1 MRYAESFPVKPALK
15 TRMFYKF
22 VPLVYMFHIGE
33 GNELSQKKVDV
44 SKNCC
49 DAVKR
54 LHEVMKL
61 LDIAK
66 IDLSYKEKR
75 YSIAI
80 AFFTLWVGFAFAD
93 VVAAATVVYSIGPVT
108 GVKTENVFWNPEGAD
123 FLNFTWFGLAL
134 VISVA
139 FSLFFLYYSR
149 TCSLSRTAARE
160 KVKEMNETL
169 REAKSSILEVCPM
182 ELWYSGE
189 A

>member
-1 MRYAESFPVKPALK
+1 
-15 TRMFYKF
+15 
-22 VPLVYMFHIGE
+22 MFHVGE
-33 GNELSQKKVDV
+33 VNELSEKKIVV
-44 SKNCC
+44 SKNCR

-66 IDLSYKEKR
+66 IDLGYKEKR

-93 VVAAATVVYSIGPVT
+93 FVAATTVVYSIGPAT

-123 FLNFTWFGLAL
+123 FLNLTWFGLAI

-169 REAKSSILEVCPM
+169 REAKSTILEVCPM

>member
-1 MRYAESFPVKPALK
+1 
-15 TRMFYKF
+15 
-22 VPLVYMFHIGE
+22 MFHVGE
-33 GNELSQKKVDV
+33 VNELSEKKIVV
-44 SKNCC
+44 SKNCR

-66 IDLSYKEKR
+66 IDLGYKEKR

-93 VVAAATVVYSIGPVT
+93 FVAATTVVYSTIGPVT

-123 FLNFTWFGLAL
+123 FINFTWFGLAL

-169 REAKSSILEVCPM
+169 REAKSTILEVCPM

>member
-1 MRYAESFPVKPALK
+1 
-15 TRMFYKF
+15 MFYKL
-22 VPLVYMFHIGE
+22 VSLVYMFQVGE
-33 GNELSQKKVDV
+33 LNELSEKKTVV
-44 SKNCC
+44 SKNCR

-66 IDLSYKEKR
+66 IDLNYKEKR
-75 YSIAI
+75 FSIAI
-80 AFFTLWVGFAFAD
+80 AFFTLWIGFAFAD
-93 VVAAATVVYSIGPVT
+93 FVAATTVVYTIGPAT
-108 GVKTENVFWNPEGAD
+108 GTKTENVFWNPEGAD
-123 FLNFTWFGLAL
+123 FMNFTWFGLAL

-139 FSLFFLYYSR
+139 FSLISLYYSR
-149 TCSLSRTAARE
+149 ACSLSRTAARK

-169 REAKSSILEVCPM
+169 KEAKSAILEVCPM

>member
-1 MRYAESFPVKPALK
+1 
-15 TRMFYKF
+15 MFYKL
-22 VPLVYMFHIGE
+22 VPLEYMFHVGKV
-33 GNELSQKKVDV
+33 NELSEKKIVV
-44 SKNCC
+44 SKNCR

-66 IDLSYKEKR
+66 IDLGHKEKR

-80 AFFTLWVGFAFAD
+80 AFFTLFVGFTFAD
-93 VVAAATVVYSIGPVT
+93 FVAAATVVYSIGPVT
-108 GVKTENVFWNPEGAD
+108 GVETENVFWNPEGAD

-134 VISVA
+134 VITVA
-139 FSLFFLYYSR
+139 FSLISFYYSR
-149 TCSLSRTAARE
+149 TCYLSRTAAR
-160 KVKEMNETL
+160 KKFKEMNETL
-169 REAKSSILEVCPM
+169 RQAKSAILEVCPM

>member
-1 MRYAESFPVKPALK
+1 MVHVGK
-15 TRMFYKF
+15 
-22 VPLVYMFHIGE
+22 V
-33 GNELSQKKVDV
+33 NELSEKKIVG
-44 SKNCC
+44 SKNCR

-54 LHEVMKL
+54 LHEVLKL
-61 LDIAK
+61 LDIAE
-66 IDLSYKEKR
+66 IDFGYKEKR

-80 AFFTLWVGFAFAD
+80 AFFTLWVGFVFAD
-93 VVAAATVVYSIGPVT
+93 VVAAGTVVYSIGPAT
-108 GVKTENVFWNPEGAD
+108 GVKTENVFWNPGGAD

-149 TCSLSRTAARE
+149 ICSLSRTAARE

-169 REAKSSILEVCPM
+169 REAKSAILEVCPM